1 MFYGWRVVSG
11 TFVAQLAVVGFF
23 SYAVSL
29 LTPLIREEFGA
40 SLQQVMYSLTAG
52 IFIGMVLQPL
62 AGVMLDRYPVRWIMA
77 AGLVLFAA
85 GLWVLAQSTSI
96 TQYIVIF
103 GLTMALANAFAGI
116 PASQVSI
123 SRWFTSSRGKALGI
137 SAVGTSV
144 GGIVVPG
151 LMAWWL
157 VSLGWRGTLENLA
170 LCVTL
175 LVLPFVVLTIRGKPA
190 DVGLLPEGGA
200 AGVAAPVGIP
210 ELTTKDILSNPG
222 FWQVGLSIGL
232 MLSVYISVL
241 ANIAPYAT
249 DLGVSAA
256 QASTLIMI
264 VAVAG
269 LVGKLVFGMA
279 ADKVNLKI
287 GLSAAITLLIASL
300 LIMAMQPGY
309 FVMLISAVLLGLAS
323 GGMVPV
329 WGLLMA
335 SVFGLVS
342 YGRAMGL
349 MGPLISLLIMPGFT
363 IVGWLHGFS
372 GSYQLGL
379 LVFAAT
385 LVLAVL
391 SIVPLKL
398 AAPQASSE

>member
-1 MFYGWRVVSG
+1 M
-11 TFVAQLAVVGFF
+11 AVVGFF
-23 SYAVSL
+23 SYSVSL
-29 LTPLIREEFGA
+29 LTPLIRSEFGA
-40 SLQQVMYSLTAG
+40 SLQEVMYSLTAG
-52 IFIGMVLQPL
+52 IFAGMVLQPL
-62 AGVMLDRYPVRWIMA
+62 AGVMMDRYPVRWIMA

-85 GLWVLAQSTSI
+85 GLWLLAQSTSI
-96 TQYIVIF
+96 THYIVIF
-103 GLTMALANAFAGI
+103 GMTMALANAFAGI
-116 PASQVSI
+116 PSSQVSI

-170 LCVTL
+170 LCIAL
-175 LVLPFVVLTIRGKPA
+175 LVLPFVVLTIRGKPS
-190 DVGLLPEGGA
+190 DVGLLPEGETSA
-200 AGVAAPVGIP
+200 AEAPVVVA
-210 ELTTKDILSNPG
+210 ELTTKDILGHAG

-256 QASTLIMI
+256 QASTLIMT

-269 LVGKLVFGMA
+269 LVGKLAFGMA
-279 ADKVNLKI
+279 ADKVNLKL
-287 GLSAAITLLIASL
+287 GLSLAISLLIAAL
-300 LIMAMQPGY
+300 LIMAVQPAY
-309 FVMLISAVLLGLAS
+309 PLMLLAVVLLGLAS
-323 GGMVPV
+323 GGMIPV

-335 SVFGLVS
+335 AVFGLVS

-349 MGPLISLLIMPGFT
+349 MGPLISLLVMPGFT
-363 IVGWLHGFS
+363 IVGWLHGVS
-372 GSYQLGL
+372 GNYQLSL
-379 LVFAAT
+379 LVFAGA
-385 LVLAVL
+385 LVVGIL

-398 AAPQASSE
+398 PAQQS

>member
-1 MFYGWRVVSG
+1 MFYGWYVVAG
-11 TFVAQLAVVGFF
+11 TFVSQMAVVGFF

-40 SLQQVMYSLTAG
+40 SLQEVMYSLTAG
-52 IFIGMVLQPL
+52 IFTGMVLQPL

-77 AGLVLFAA
+77 GGLILFAT
-85 GLWVLAQSTSI
+85 GLWILAQSTSI

-123 SRWFTSSRGKALGI
+123 SRWFTSSRGKALGV

-170 LCVTL
+170 LWTAL
-175 LVLPFVVLTIRGKPA
+175 LVLPFVALTIRGKPS
-190 DVGLLPEGGA
+190 DVGLLPEGEQPGA
-200 AGVAAPVGIP
+200 AAPVNIS
-210 ELTTKDILSNPG
+210 ELSTGVILRNPG

-232 MLSVYISVL
+232 MLSVYISIL
-241 ANIAPYAT
+241 ANLAPYAT
-249 DLGVSAA
+249 ELGLSAT
-256 QASTLIMI
+256 QASALIMT

-287 GLSAAITLLIASL
+287 GLSSAISLLIAAL
-300 LIMAMQPGY
+300 LIMALEPGY
-309 FVMLISAVLLGLAS
+309 LLMLLAVVLLGLAS

-335 SVFGLVS
+335 RVFGLVS

-349 MGPLISLLIMPGFT
+349 MGPLVSILIMPGFT
-363 IVGWLHGFS
+363 IVGWLHGIS
-372 GSYQLGL
+372 GNYQLSL
-379 LVFAAT
+379 LAFAAV
-385 LVLAVL
+385 LVLAIL
-391 SIVPLKL
+391 SIASLKL
-398 AAPQASSE
+398 SAPQASFE